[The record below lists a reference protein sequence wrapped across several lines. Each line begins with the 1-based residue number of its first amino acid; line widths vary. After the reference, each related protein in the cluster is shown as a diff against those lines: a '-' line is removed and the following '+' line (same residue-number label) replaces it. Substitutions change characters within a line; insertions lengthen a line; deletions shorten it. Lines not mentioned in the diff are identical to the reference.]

1 MKLVDLNVL
10 LYVVNED
17 AVYHQASL
25 DWWEETLQ
33 GDEPVGL
40 AWVVLLGFLRLS
52 TNPAIFPSPLDSETA
67 LAKVGTWLSL
77 DQTRLVRESDDHW
90 HLLRSLLAETGSA
103 GNLITDGHLAALAIS
118 HGATLVSFDN
128 DFSRFPG
135 LRWESPPR

>member
-10 LYVVNED
+10 LYIVNKD
-17 AVYHQASL
+17 AAHHQASL

-40 AWVVLLGFLRLS
+40 TWTVLLGFLRLS
-52 TNPAIFPSPLDSETA
+52 THAAIFPLPLDVGTA
-67 LAKVGTWLSL
+67 LDKVHTWLSL
-77 DQTRLVRESDDHW
+77 EQTRLVQETDDHW
-90 HLLRSLLAETGSA
+90 HILSSLLAETGSA

-118 HGATLVSFDN
+118 HGATLISFDN

>member
-10 LYVVNED
+10 LYIVNKD
-17 AVYHQASL
+17 AAHHQASL
-25 DWWEETLQ
+25 DWWEETLR

-52 TNPAIFPSPLDSETA
+52 TNPAIFPHPLDSETA
-67 LAKVGTWLSL
+67 LATVGHWLAL
-77 DQTRLVRESDDHW
+77 DQARLVQESDDHW
-90 HLLRSLLAETGSA
+90 HILSSLLAETGSA

-118 HGATLVSFDN
+118 HGATLISFDN